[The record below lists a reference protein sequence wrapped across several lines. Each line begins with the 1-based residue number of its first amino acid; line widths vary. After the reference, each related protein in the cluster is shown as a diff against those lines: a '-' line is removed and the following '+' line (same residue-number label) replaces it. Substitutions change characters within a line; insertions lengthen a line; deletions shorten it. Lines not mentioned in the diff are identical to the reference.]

1 MRRSRESAPMRAL
14 LVLTAL
20 QAYWSVRADAT
31 PMQLDPLVNALGRLL
46 GRNWNDEID
55 RPDPLPQALR
65 LLAAHIEID
74 QRFCRE
80 GLSPTS
86 VAEALGISVRQLH
99 RLFERGG
106 ESFAQV
112 VMRKRLDLCRKF
124 LEASAHADLSISEI
138 AFKCGFESLPTF
150 YRNFRQRFGTTPREA
165 RDLALHETSSRAR
178 SLTGPNSPDFRST
191 EWAV

>member
-74 QRFCRE
+74 QRFCR
-80 GLSPTS
+80 GGS
-86 VAEALGISVRQLH
+86 VADIGRRGLRNLGAPV
-99 RLFERGG
+99 
-106 ESFAQV
+106 
-112 VMRKRLDLCRKF
+112 
-124 LEASAHADLSISEI
+124 AS
-138 AFKCGFESLPTF
+138 T
-150 YRNFRQRFGTTPREA
+150 
-165 RDLALHETSSRAR
+165 
-178 SLTGPNSPDFRST
+178 
-191 EWAV
+191 V